1 MPMRPTKFAIL
12 IVPAVVL
19 LFVLAWASYRMAPE
33 SAPVARGAAY
43 AQIRGCVDCHGDPE
57 NPLADAND
65 GGCSNVNNFS
75 WHPEYD
81 AECTDVMAYF
91 ETVRLRRSF
100 DDRSKIGVDSPLITG
115 EHLART
121 YHCFQCH
128 GHLGQGGFK
137 NAQSLKG
144 YVPGY
149 FGSDFKTLTRNADP
163 DSVREWI
170 MHGMDSTILEEPVL
184 GRVAA
189 FFFGRQAVGMPSYES
204 LEPEEIEVLVNYVI
218 ALHQFGPMTAKTVRS
233 YGERSQST
241 EGLVSFDNGMQLEPI
256 QPTNGH

>member
-1 MPMRPTKFAIL
+1 MRIRARKLFSL

-19 LFVLAWASYRMAPE
+19 LSALTWVSYRIAPE

-43 AQIRGCVDCHGDPE
+43 AQTRGCVECHGDPE

-65 GGCSNVNNFS
+65 KGCSNVNKFS

-81 AECTDVMAYF
+81 VECTDVMAYF

-100 DDRSKIGVDSPLITG
+100 DDRLKTSIDNPLIAG
-115 EHLART
+115 EQLALR

-137 NAQSLKG
+137 NAKSLKG

-149 FGSDFKTLTRNADP
+149 FGSDFKILTRNADP
-163 DSVREWI
+163 DSVRKWI
-170 MHGMDSTILEEPVL
+170 MHGIDSTILDEPL
-184 GRVAA
+184 TGRVAA
-189 FFFGRQAVGMPSYES
+189 FFFNREAVSMPSFKS
-204 LEPEEIEVLVNYVI
+204 LKPEEIEILVNYVI
-218 ALHQFGPMTAKTVRS
+218 AINQLGPMTAKTVRS
-233 YGERSQST
+233 YGERSRST
-241 EGLVSFDNGMQLEPI
+241 EDLVSFEIAVPLK
-256 QPTNGH
+256 PTQSAN

>member
-1 MPMRPTKFAIL
+1 MRPTKFFVL

-19 LFVLAWASYRMAPE
+19 LFVLTWASYRMVPE

-43 AQIRGCVDCHGDPE
+43 AQIRGCVECHGDPA

-65 GGCSNVNNFS
+65 ESCSNVNKMS

-100 DDRSKIGVDSPLITG
+100 DDRSKIGIDSPLVAG
-115 EHLART
+115 EQLART

-128 GHLGQGGFK
+128 GHLGQGGFA
-137 NAQSLKG
+137 NAKALKG

-149 FGSDFKTLTRNADP
+149 FGADFRLLTRNADA
-163 DSVREWI
+163 DSVRAWI
-170 MHGMDSTILEEPVL
+170 THGMDAAILQKPVS
-184 GRVAA
+184 GRIAE
-189 FFFGRQAVGMPSYES
+189 FFFARQAVRMPSYGS
-204 LEPEEIEVLVNYVI
+204 LQPDEIDTLVDYVI
-218 ALHQFGPMTAKTVRS
+218 ALNEFGPMTAKTVRS
-233 YGERSQST
+233 YAEQSR
-241 EGLVSFDNGMQLEPI
+241 
-256 QPTNGH
+256 